1 MKCDHKKVLDLAKA
15 GDWETS
21 HALVQVHSD
30 SLSCLIHGY
39 LHRVEGD
46 LGNASY
52 WYGRGGSKLTTNPLP
67 DEWARLYRKVEDEA
81 S

>member
-1 MKCDHKKVLDLAKA
+1 MKCDHKKVLDLARA
-15 GDWETS
+15 GDWEAS

-46 LGNASY
+46 LNNAAY
-52 WYGRGGSKLTTNPLP
+52 WYGRGGLRLP
-67 DEWARLYRKVEDEA
+67 ENALDEEWQRLYAKILP
-81 S
+81 